1 MRHRAASPFFR
12 VETMARI
19 STRQLAAMC
28 QRVGTSLRAG
38 VEVRRVWT
46 QESERGNSQYRQ
58 HAAEVSRLVS
68 KGSGLAEALRSCHG
82 YFPRLT
88 CEMVAVGEETGHVET
103 VFLKLAEHYDHLLRL
118 RRNFLAGIAWPMIQ
132 LIAGIF
138 ILGLLILILGVIS
151 ETSPGVFGLAGPSG
165 FVTYCLIV
173 GLAAGAVVLGTLAV
187 TRGWL
192 GTWPYEILIRIPGLG
207 TSIRTMALARLA
219 WTLSM
224 ALNAGVEARRAMSLA
239 LDSTQNPYFTAHKA
253 TADAVILRGGEFHE
267 ALRSTGVFPQD
278 FLDELENA
286 EVAGTQTESLLRLAD
301 QYRERAETS
310 SKVLAMLAGFAIWA
324 MIAVVFL
331 FVIISLV
338 LNLYIAPINEALEWA
353 N

>member
-1 MRHRAASPFFR
+1 
-12 VETMARI
+12 
-19 STRQLAAMC
+19 MC
-28 QRVGTSLRAG
+28 QRVGTSLKAG

-58 HAAEVSRLVS
+58 HAAEVLRLVS

-88 CEMVAVGEETGHVET
+88 CEMVAVGEETGHVES

-267 ALRSTGVFPQD
+267 ALRARGSFHKI
-278 FLDELENA
+278 FLMN
-286 EVAGTQTESLLRLAD
+286 LRMPKWPARK
-301 QYRERAETS
+301 QNRCCGWRINIASAETS